1 MATNLLVTVFYIA
14 SLPGAPGLRPF
25 RLSEA

>member
-14 SLPGAPGLRPF
+14 SLPGAPGLSRL
-25 RLSEA
+25 RLSEP